1 MTREDFIEQALN
13 KVRFTYERSFNRQDM
28 KSALSAL
35 CDVAAAELL
44 KGGEIPL
51 PGIGKL
57 KMKERAARTC
67 RNPRTGEAIEVL
79 PSRKVVFAPCKDFRE
94 SCRA

>member
-13 KVRFTYERSFNRQDM
+13 KARSTYERPFNRMDM

-51 PGIGKL
+51 PGLGKL
-57 KMKERAARTC
+57 KVKERAARIC
-67 RNPRTGEAIEVL
+67 RNPRTGEAIEV
-79 PSRKVVFAPCKDFRE
+79 PSSRKVIFAPCKDFRE
-94 SCRA
+94 SFRA